1 MLTINKIYM
10 DYETAPVGVAHMPQ
24 FGWEF
29 GSDRKNVKQESYQLQ
44 IAKDKTFQNLIFDSG
59 KVEYQESAH
68 I

>member
-59 KVEYQESAH
+59 KVESQESAH